1 MLYDGGTMLGMHGWW
16 WFFWLLVVAGA
27 LFYGWGRP
35 GWRRDHP
42 REAPHEVLCRR
53 LANGEITP
61 QQYEERKVLLDRNTW
76 GDG

>member
-1 MLYDGGTMLGMHGWW
+1 MFYDGGTMLGMHGWW

-35 GWRRDHP
+35 GWRRAHP

-53 LANGEITP
+53 LVNGEITP
-61 QQYEERKVLLDRNTW
+61 
-76 GDG
+76 